1 MIYWKYNVNT
11 FKWEK
16 NKRKTRIFW
25 GIIITLIIGSF
36 IGGCFVRGKTL
47 ENFERELL
55 ILDLQQEKN
64 KFTQEK
70 LVEELK
76 RLKVKFPYIVMA
88 QSILETGHWKSQV
101 FKENNNLFGMKQA
114 TIRINTA
121 KGTNLNHAYYD
132 DWYQSVYDYA
142 FYSCRYLSNID
153 TEEEYY
159 LYLGQNYAEDSNYIN
174 SLKNVINKEKLKE
187 LF

>member
-16 NKRKTRIFW
+16 NKLKTRIFW
-25 GIIITLIIGSF
+25 GLIITLIIGSF

-47 ENFERELL
+47 ENFEKELL

-76 RLKVKFPYIVMA
+76 RLKMKFPYIVMA

-101 FKENNNLFGMKQA
+101 FKENNNLFGMKQS
-114 TIRINTA
+114 TKRSSTN
-121 KGTNLNHAYYD
+121 KGEQHGHAYYD
-132 DWYQSVYDYA
+132 SWRESVLDFA
-142 FYSCRYLSNID
+142 LWQCRYLSSIN
-153 TEEEYY
+153 TREEYLRY
-159 LYLGQNYAEDSNYIN
+159 LKANYAEDPNY
-174 SLKNVINKEKLKE
+174 VNKLEKL
-187 LF
+187 LNAR